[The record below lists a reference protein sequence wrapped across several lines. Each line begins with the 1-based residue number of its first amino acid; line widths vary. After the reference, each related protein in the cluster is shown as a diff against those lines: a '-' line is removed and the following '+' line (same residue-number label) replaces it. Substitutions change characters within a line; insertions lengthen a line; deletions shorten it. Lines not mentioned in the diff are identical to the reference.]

1 MKLERTLLLVAAL
14 LVLGLINHAIWQ
26 KEQLLAN
33 GDIVRLK
40 LAPVDPRSLMQG
52 DYMRLDFEVARAVR
66 NNPKDDGLLVVALD
80 ASRVASLRRIHTG
93 APLAPDEHLLQYRIR
108 QGQARITTDAWFF
121 QEGTAQVYE
130 KARLGEFRV
139 DAQGQAL
146 LTGLLDEHGRR
157 LGPAA
162 RAW

>member
-80 ASRVASLRRIHTG
+80 ASRVASLRRIHT
-93 APLAPDEHLLQYRIR
+93 
-108 QGQARITTDAWFF
+108 ARRSLPTNTSCNTASAKGRRGSLPMRGFF
-121 QEGTAQVYE
+121 R
-130 KARLGEFRV
+130 KARRRCTKKPAWGSFAWMRR
-139 DAQGQAL
+139 G
-146 LTGLLDEHGRR
+146 GLC
-157 LGPAA
+157 
-162 RAW
+162 